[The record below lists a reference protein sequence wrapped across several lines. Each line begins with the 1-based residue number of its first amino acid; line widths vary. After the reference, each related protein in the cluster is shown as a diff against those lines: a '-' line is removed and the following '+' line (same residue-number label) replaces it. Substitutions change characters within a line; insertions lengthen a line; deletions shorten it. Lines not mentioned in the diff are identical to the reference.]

1 MLVPPDPD
9 PVVFSVFFLEYKFLI
24 HNSDSLFNYT
34 FQHMSLLNMKTSF
47 ITHIWNII
55 SQKQNIH
62 SSLLEKRQNQNIFC
76 ICIIQSIGQ
85 TNCDI
90 LKIRWFMS
98 KCLYIEELF
107 FEYFITWHLIIATF
121 GLIKGNNLTHF
132 SLFYCW
138 RRSVSLYTLYA
149 PRSRKWMKFFLGS
162 HMGPQPP
169 KIPSKLIFDLLGGPW
184 GPFFKKI

>member
-1 MLVPPDPD
+1 MIPLFPPDPD

-34 FQHMSLLNMKTSF
+34 FQNMSLLNMKTSF

-90 LKIRWFMS
+90 LKIRWFMF

-121 GLIKGNNLTHF
+121 GLTKGNNLTPS
-132 SLFYCW
+132 SLFYC
-138 RRSVSLYTLYA
+138 
-149 PRSRKWMKFFLGS
+149 
-162 HMGPQPP
+162 
-169 KIPSKLIFDLLGGPW
+169 
-184 GPFFKKI
+184 